1 MNRVIPRINIV
12 IANIND
18 TSNLEIYHTPAYN
31 VLVYD
36 KENSNNPYNVC
47 INKGNEASVYLKY
60 IIDHYDI
67 LPILTFFIHNEEYS
81 QYHSG
86 KIMDKF
92 EEALRNNSKY
102 YNINDKCILC
112 DITTQEYYNDMM
124 IWYNTYIQDYIP
136 LQNLGEQNWTQE
148 CRGGSQFL
156 VHKDLIVMF
165 PKLFYEKLYNW
176 IITTNIDA
184 NMSAKYMEN
193 IWHLL
198 WEIYPN
204 IAT

>member
-1 MNRVIPRINIV
+1 MDRNNPRINIV
-12 IANIND
+12 IANINAV
-18 TSNLEIYHTPAYN
+18 SNLEITPDTLYYD

-36 KENSNNPYNVC
+36 VANSNNPYNIE
-47 INKGNEASVYLKY
+47 INNRNDAAVYLKY
-60 IIDHYDI
+60 IVDNYDT
-67 LPILTFFIHNEEYS
+67 LPILTYFIHNEEYS

-86 KIMDKF
+86 NIIDKF
-92 EEALRNNSKY
+92 EEALRNNSKF
-102 YNINDKCILC
+102 YNINDKYILC
-112 DITTQEYYNDMM
+112 NITTQEYYNDMM

-136 LQNLGEQNWTQE
+136 LQENWTNE
-148 CRGGSQFL
+148 CRVETQFL
-156 VHKDLIVMF
+156 VHKDFITLF
-165 PKLFYEKLYNW
+165 PKIFYENLYNW